1 MVALSVLDLSPIRA
15 GGDVGQA
22 LRNSL
27 DLAQHVEKAGYKR
40 IWVAEHHN
48 MATIASAATSVLIG
62 YIAQGTS
69 TIRVGSGGIML
80 PNHAPLVIAEQ
91 FGTLESLYPHRI
103 DLGLGRAPGT
113 DQITARALRRTLI
126 GGVDRFPDDVLELMH
141 YFEPAQPGQPV
152 KAVPGAGL
160 NHIPIWILGSSLF
173 GAQMA
178 AHFGLPFAFASH
190 FAPEM
195 MHEAIHIYRTT
206 FKPSMRLAQSY
217 LMLGFNV
224 LAAET
229 DEEADYLASSS
240 KRSTINR
247 ALGNRAGLQPPVRD
261 FDSTLSDR
269 EREILKNARRV
280 VSVGSPATV
289 RAGIEKFVADT
300 GADELILAT
309 QTYEH
314 STRVRS
320 YELVAEEMGL
330 TKEAAAASV

>member
-1 MVALSVLDLSPIRA
+1 
-15 GGDVGQA
+15 
-22 LRNSL
+22 
-27 DLAQHVEKAGYKR
+27 
-40 IWVAEHHN
+40 
-48 MATIASAATSVLIG
+48 
-62 YIAQGTS
+62 
-69 TIRVGSGGIML
+69 
-80 PNHAPLVIAEQ
+80 LVIAEQ
-91 FGTLESLYPHRI
+91 FGTLESLFPGRI

-113 DQITARALRRTLI
+113 DQITARALRRTLV

-141 YFEPAQPGQPV
+141 YFEPAQPGQQV
-152 KAVPGAGL
+152 RAVPGAGL

-195 MHEAIHIYRTT
+195 MMEAIHHYRTG
-206 FKPSMRLAQSY
+206 FRPSARLAKSY

-247 ALGNRAGLQPPVRD
+247 ALGIRAGLQPPVRD

-269 EREILKNARRV
+269 EREILKNSRRV
-280 VSVGSPATV
+280 VSVGSPKTV
-289 RAGIEKFVADT
+289 RAGIEKFVAET

-314 STRVRS
+314 EARVRS
-320 YELVAEEMGL
+320 YELVAEEMRL
-330 TKEAAAASV
+330 TARVAA